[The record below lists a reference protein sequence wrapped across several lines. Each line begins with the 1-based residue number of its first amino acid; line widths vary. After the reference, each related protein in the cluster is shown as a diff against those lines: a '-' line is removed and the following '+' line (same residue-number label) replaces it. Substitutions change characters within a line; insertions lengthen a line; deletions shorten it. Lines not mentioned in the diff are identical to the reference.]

1 MITDTHQALEI
12 INRFLTYNTNAWLLR
27 SSISLAEDSQVC
39 GCSMVVSP
47 YGTIVAN
54 MKNKVGIE
62 IVEFNPHEKYYKSS
76 GFNGG
81 LKSHYEYVD
90 EGRKV

>member
-1 MITDTHQALEI
+1 
-12 INRFLTYNTNAWLLR
+12 
-27 SSISLAEDSQVC
+27 
-39 GCSMVVSP
+39 MVVSP

>member
-1 MITDTHQALEI
+1 MI
-12 INRFLTYNTNAWLLR
+12 LR
-27 SSISLAEDSQVC
+27 SSISLGENSKVC

-47 YGTIVAN
+47 DGTIVAN

-62 IVEFNPHEKYYKSS
+62 IVDFDPCEKYYKAS